1 LCDDHLN
8 YEFSLSGVAYG
19 RVIIIIRIIARC
31 QQKSKDD
38 VAWLAAAFEGAVAVA
53 I

>member
-1 LCDDHLN
+1 MMN
-8 YEFSLSGVAYG
+8 YEFSLGGVAYG
-19 RVIIIIRIIARC
+19 RVIIIIDRIIARC

-38 VAWLAAAFEGAVAVA
+38 VVWLAAAFKGAVAAA